1 MQLQNWFRLKFSVN
15 TQNEY
20 KTSQEQQS
28 HIVKILKNQEINSIK
43 INCLLE

>member
-1 MQLQNWFRLKFSVN
+1 MQLQNWFRSKFSVN

-28 HIVKILKNQEINSIK
+28 HTVKISKNQEINSIK
-43 INCLLE
+43 INRFLE